1 MNAPLPPA
9 GLTPLPT
16 DEPSLSAAAVALASR
31 LPHGVL
37 LLDAQHRVRWAN
49 EAFARLSGRA
59 ADESVGVA
67 LDALLGWDAEGG
79 ATAALLRQALTQ
91 TAHSAHV
98 LPLCRLDG
106 QRLWVQ
112 VELHPLGDERAAGT
126 AWGVTLVDLSARQLG
141 LRQLQGMLDGSA
153 AAVIVRDE
161 GGVVRECN
169 AAAGSLFGMDPAAI
183 LGTDLQALP
192 WRVTDGDGIELPS
205 DWLPEVVTLQTA
217 QPIQDFPLGVLL
229 PDGRRRWLQLTTAL
243 LGREP
248 GAAPWLVSTFQDV
261 TDRREMQADLDRQWK
276 RLLASLEGSM
286 IATWEWNLQTGEAQ
300 YDERAAQILG
310 EPPEALWPPT
320 LETWRARVHPDDE
333 PATRA
338 LLEAHFDGLVDSYEQ
353 DMRLQHADGSW
364 RWVRD
369 RGRLGSRTA
378 DGQPEWMYGTREDIT
393 DGKQAE
399 LAAARDHALL
409 QALFDLAPVGIELVD
424 LVLLRSIMTNSELS
438 RITGLSAQVLAEGG
452 VEDGVCPHWLSH
464 RQAWFELAINEDRF
478 GPVEARIAHAQ
489 GHPVDL
495 VANGARV
502 NVGGRDHLWL
512 TVQDVTAARAME
524 RELRKAAHEDRLTGL
539 ANRASL
545 LRELHALDDQARHA
559 PDRGYSVL
567 FLDFDRFKM
576 VNDTLGHDAG
586 DELLRGIAGRLREAC
601 AASTA
606 DEWATAWMP
615 ARLGGDEFVVLAPG
629 ADDRPQAQRVAD
641 RLLAVLAAPY
651 RIKQQDIHSS
661 ASIGI
666 ALWQPGAQGEDLLRN
681 ADIAMYEAK
690 RRGRRRAVFFDEQMH
705 ARITRSAH
713 IESALREAL
722 ARGQMFVAYQP
733 VVDLQDGS
741 ITSAEALLRWN
752 HPELGEVGPPEFL
765 PIAEESGQAQA
776 LGDWALRQACADWAR
791 WQAQDPAAVP
801 ATVSVNL
808 SRAQLSHSASLV
820 QTVRE
825 ALAATGMPGPALQ
838 LEITEREVMRDP
850 QAIRELMQ
858 GLRVLGV
865 KLAMD
870 DFGTGASSLGSLR
883 QFPFD
888 AIKIDKNF
896 VSGLC
901 QDPQVMAVAHATVQ
915 VIENLGMV
923 SVAEGVE
930 DPADVAALQAMGCRC
945 GQGHLFARPVPADD
959 LLDVA
964 RRCGP

>member
-1 MNAPLPPA
+1 MRSS
-9 GLTPLPT
+9 
-16 DEPSLSAAAVALASR
+16 D
-31 LPHGVL
+31 
-37 LLDAQHRVRWAN
+37 
-49 EAFARLSGRA
+49 
-59 ADESVGVA
+59 
-67 LDALLGWDAEGG
+67 
-79 ATAALLRQALTQ
+79 
-91 TAHSAHV
+91 
-98 LPLCRLDG
+98 
-106 QRLWVQ
+106 
-112 VELHPLGDERAAGT
+112 
-126 AWGVTLVDLSARQLG
+126 
-141 LRQLQGMLDGSA
+141 
-153 AAVIVRDE
+153 IV
-161 GGVVRECN
+161 
-169 AAAGSLFGMDPAAI
+169 
-183 LGTDLQALP
+183 
-192 WRVTDGDGIELPS
+192 
-205 DWLPEVVTLQTA
+205 
-217 QPIQDFPLGVLL
+217 
-229 PDGRRRWLQLTTAL
+229 
-243 LGREP
+243 
-248 GAAPWLVSTFQDV
+248 
-261 TDRREMQADLDRQWK
+261 
-276 RLLASLEGSM
+276 
-286 IATWEWNLQTGEAQ
+286 
-300 YDERAAQILG
+300 
-310 EPPEALWPPT
+310 
-320 LETWRARVHPDDE
+320 
-333 PATRA
+333 
-338 LLEAHFDGLVDSYEQ
+338 
-353 DMRLQHADGSW
+353 
-364 RWVRD
+364 
-369 RGRLGSRTA
+369 
-378 DGQPEWMYGTREDIT
+378 
-393 DGKQAE
+393 
-399 LAAARDHALL
+399 
-409 QALFDLAPVGIELVD
+409 
-424 LVLLRSIMTNSELS
+424 
-438 RITGLSAQVLAEGG
+438 
-452 VEDGVCPHWLSH
+452 
-464 RQAWFELAINEDRF
+464 
-478 GPVEARIAHAQ
+478 
-489 GHPVDL
+489 
-495 VANGARV
+495 
-502 NVGGRDHLWL
+502 
-512 TVQDVTAARAME
+512 
-524 RELRKAAHEDRLTGL
+524 
-539 ANRASL
+539 
-545 LRELHALDDQARHA
+545 
-559 PDRGYSVL
+559 
-567 FLDFDRFKM
+567 
-576 VNDTLGHDAG
+576 
-586 DELLRGIAGRLREAC
+586 
-601 AASTA
+601 
-606 DEWATAWMP
+606 

-641 RLLAVLAAPY
+641 RLLAVLAPPY

-722 ARGQMFVAYQP
+722 ARGQMFLAYQP

-776 LGDWALRQACADWAR
+776 LGDWALRQACAAWAR
-791 WQAQDPAAVP
+791 WHAQDPAAVP

-825 ALAATGMPGPALQ
+825 ALASTGMPGPALQ

-945 GQGHLFARPVPADD
+945 GQGHLFARPVPADE
-959 LLDVA
+959 LLDAA